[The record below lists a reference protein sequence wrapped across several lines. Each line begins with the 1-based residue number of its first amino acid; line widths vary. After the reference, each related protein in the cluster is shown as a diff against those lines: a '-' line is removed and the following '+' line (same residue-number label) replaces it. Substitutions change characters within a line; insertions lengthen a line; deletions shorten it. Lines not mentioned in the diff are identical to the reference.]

1 MHSLLC
7 SSTLSAVLIV
17 LPAEASS
24 RFCRSMFCLAGVKD
38 SAKEQILTRISA
50 ESMMMSFSDTLE
62 SREDCW
68 LARIKSLY
76 SEKKLN

>member
-1 MHSLLC
+1 
-7 SSTLSAVLIV
+7 
-17 LPAEASS
+17 
-24 RFCRSMFCLAGVKD
+24 MFCLAGVKD

-62 SREDCW
+62 SREDYW